1 MKLKFK
7 INNTFIN
14 LDIDDKDIKEQT
26 DKRDCIEPDKKLE
39 IFILEDIRN
48 LVQNEIEDGKYKL
61 FNY

>member
-14 LDIDDKDIKEQT
+14 LDIDDKDIKEWT